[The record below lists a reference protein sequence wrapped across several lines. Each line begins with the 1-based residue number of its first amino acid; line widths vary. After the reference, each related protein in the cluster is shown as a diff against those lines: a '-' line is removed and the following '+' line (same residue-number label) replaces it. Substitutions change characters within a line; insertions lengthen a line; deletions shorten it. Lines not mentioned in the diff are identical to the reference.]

1 MEGIKGFWATVIGK
15 VLIIGI
21 IGGVLLVTVLLG
33 MVLFGGNPPE
43 SSSDPEQELA
53 SVIQTQKA
61 AETAS
66 ASQPT
71 ATVVPTET
79 SLPTDTPV
87 SDTTVPTGTPV
98 ATSTA
103 GASTGT
109 DPYLDNVNQGLQNYQ
124 SAYSDVNNY
133 FQESTTDAS
142 KLLDNNWKRQAKM
155 ALNQL
160 DDAANQ
166 LENLGDA
173 PPEYEQ
179 LDGDLTS
186 IASETDELVQN
197 FGNGIDQFDPSA
209 ISNAAANLSKI
220 ASYVDSASQELDQFL
235 NP

>member
-1 MEGIKGFWATVIGK
+1 MEGIKGFWATGIGK
-15 VLIIGI
+15 VLIVGI

-61 AETAS
+61 AETAL

-71 ATVVPTET
+71 ATAVPTDT
-79 SLPTDTPV
+79 PLPTDTPAQ
-87 SDTTVPTGTPV
+87 DTAVPTGTPV
-98 ATSTA
+98 ATGTA
-103 GASTGT
+103 GTST
-109 DPYLDNVNQGLQNYQ
+109 DPYLDEVNLGLQNYQ

-133 FQESTTDAS
+133 FQESTADAS

-179 LDGDLTS
+179 LDDDLMS
-186 IASETDELVQN
+186 IASETHELVQN
-197 FGNGIDQFDPSA
+197 YGNGMDQFDPSA

-220 ASYVDSASQELDQFL
+220 ASYVNSASQELDQYL